1 MTEISFLKGELILAV
16 LWFSVRIIV
25 WIVQRRI
32 DFRREALL
40 LLMYINLAV
49 ILRFTFYPMQRVNG
63 RIQPLVFDPS
73 AVYPFRINAIP
84 VRNILRFGSE
94 RDLAL
99 NLIGNVAMFIP
110 TGVILPVLYRRVNR
124 YWKDVFAGAVLS
136 LCIELLQ
143 LPFASRAT
151 DIDDLILNTLGAA
164 LGGLIFFSIRALR
177 KKIKVKKNGK
187 QKYTSI

>member
-1 MTEISFLKGELILAV
+1 M
-16 LWFSVRIIV
+16 VRADSRL
-25 WIVQRRI
+25 IVQ
-32 DFRREALL
+32 
-40 LLMYINLAV
+40 V
-49 ILRFTFYPMQRVNG
+49 
-63 RIQPLVFDPS
+63 LV
-73 AVYPFRINAIP
+73 
-84 VRNILRFGSE
+84 
-94 RDLAL
+94 

-110 TGVILPVLYRRVNR
+110 TGVILPVLYRSVNR

-164 LGGLIFFSIRALR
+164 LGGLIFFLVRTLHKNR
-177 KKIKVKKNGK
+177 KENKNGK